1 MQIVHLILQ
10 VQLNIRPVNKDGHQ
24 KINIIDV
31 LKIDPDE
38 ETFADKNGVDSADEN
53 SSSNMVK
60 NLYKE
65 FTVLASL
72 KHFGIRLSKYEDNE
86 KSCFS

>member
-1 MQIVHLILQ
+1 MNANVHLILQ
-10 VQLNIRPVNKDGHQ
+10 VQLNIQPVNKDGHQ

-38 ETFADKNGVDSADEN
+38 ENFADKNGVDSADEN

-60 NLYKE
+60 NLSIE
-65 FTVLASL
+65 FTVLLASL
-72 KHFGIRLSKYEDNE
+72 KHFE
-86 KSCFS
+86 